1 MSIIQNL
8 AMLSLAAALVSPI
21 QRHEIDFKADSP
33 DGIQR
38 ISQLWLVTYI
48 NEAGVETV
56 AQVKAA
62 TGEDVPLIAADA
74 ARLESMMAAARGLAK
89 ANKLKMHVIK
99 FTGRLDIEDIA
110 P

>member
-1 MSIIQNL
+1 MSIVQHL
-8 AMLSLAAALVSPI
+8 ATLSLAAALISPV
-21 QRHEIDFKADSP
+21 QQHEIDFKMESP
-33 DGIQR
+33 NGIQR

-62 TGEDVPLIAADA
+62 SGEYVPMIAADA
-74 ARLESMMAAARGLAK
+74 ARLESMMPAARGLAK
-89 ANKLKMHVIK
+89 ANHLKMQLIK
-99 FTGRLDIEDIA
+99 LTSRLDIEDIQ